1 MGYNYGGG
9 GYQAGSAPQRFSSFY
24 TGQLRY
30 PNRATRFVTFKQDM
44 IHVPIN
50 QQRINIL
57 DDTETGELIGFYAL
71 MNNREVVLNVI
82 ATGDDNTQFA
92 VCDMSATDLTR
103 FGLGLAP
110 GDVPLLPSGE
120 SADTSGVPNP
130 VFPWVSRYK
139 DEETA
144 DINGDLAK
152 RFAIVYT
159 PAQYPPY
166 KKLAV
171 SALNPSSN
179 DCTIQTFRLVRII
192 YETLPSEYDK
202 PQQEIAPGSV

>member
-1 MGYNYGGG
+1 MSYYGGRNQPRPFTQS
-9 GYQAGSAPQRFSSFY
+9 YF

-30 PNRATRFVTFKQDM
+30 PDRATRFVTFRQDDT
-44 IHVPIN
+44 HVPIN
-50 QQRINIL
+50 QTKITIL
-57 DDTETGELIGFYAL
+57 DATETGELIGFYAL
-71 MNNREVVLNVI
+71 LNNQDVVVNVI
-82 ATGDDNTQFA
+82 ATGDDNTQFK
-92 VCDMSATDLTR
+92 VMDSSIKDHVR

-139 DEETA
+139 DETTA
-144 DINGDLAK
+144 DINGDLEK
-152 RFAIVYT
+152 RFGVCYT

-166 KKLAV
+166 KKLEV
-171 SALNPSSN
+171 SALNPSGN
-179 DCTIQTFRLVRII
+179 DCMIKTFRLVRII

-202 PQQEIAPGSV
+202 PKQEIAPGSI